1 VNEKA
6 SRAKQFL
13 PFASLKGYYD
23 EIRERQRII
32 EPKRERSEEE
42 NILLSHQM
50 NQLKKGM
57 MIKVK
62 HYVKDAYEITEG
74 LVTQVDPVFHTL
86 TIVKNKISLEDI
98 ILIQGD
104 DLTDLD

>member
-23 EIRERQRII
+23 EIRERQRVI

-74 LVTQVDPVFHTL
+74 LVTQVDPVFHSL

-98 ILIQGD
+98 IMIQGD